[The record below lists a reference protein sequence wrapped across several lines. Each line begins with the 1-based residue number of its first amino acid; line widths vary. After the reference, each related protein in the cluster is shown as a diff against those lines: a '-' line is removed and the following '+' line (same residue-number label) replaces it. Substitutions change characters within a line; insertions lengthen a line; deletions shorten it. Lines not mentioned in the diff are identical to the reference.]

1 MLHEWDPLLEYVWRI
16 TPVARGGL
24 LGGEPVEL
32 GPELVVDY
40 ALENK
45 GNCYVCF
52 VTIIFLELGNEIA

>member
-1 MLHEWDPLLEYVWRI
+1 MLHEWDPLLEDVWRV

-40 ALENK
+40 ALESNWESV
-45 GNCYVCF
+45 VCVLSQLF
-52 VTIIFLELGNEIA
+52 F